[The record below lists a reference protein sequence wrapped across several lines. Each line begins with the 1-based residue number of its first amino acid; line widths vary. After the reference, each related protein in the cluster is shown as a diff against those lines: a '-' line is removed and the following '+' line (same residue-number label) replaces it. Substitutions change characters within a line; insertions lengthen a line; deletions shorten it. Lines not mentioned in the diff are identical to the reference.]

1 MAAYAQWLSYLI
13 LREILI
19 GRYCYHAHCVGV
31 VLRDSHHIR
40 WPESSGCKQ
49 QGWDL
54 NPCCPSPQSVILSP
68 ASAALLALPDHHK
81 GCWVHILLTVFSQ
94 PCAYSH
100 ISGPWKSK
108 ASKNN
113 QSLLAPDLP
122 IHSLGHSYGLGWCA
136 GVGPRAI
143 EPRWVRW
150 GVSSLQLQMLVG
162 RRHQVNR

>member
-1 MAAYAQWLSYLI
+1 MAVYAQWLSYLV

-19 GRYCYHAHCVGV
+19 GRYCYHVHRVGV
-31 VLRDSHHIR
+31 DTEGQSHHIC

-49 QGWDL
+49 QGWEL
-54 NPCCPSPQSVILSP
+54 NPCYPTAQSMILSP
-68 ASAALLALPDHHK
+68 APAALLALLDHHK
-81 GCWVHILLTVFSQ
+81 GRWVHILLCSLR

-100 ISGPWKSK
+100 LSGPWKSK
-108 ASKNN
+108 AAKNN

-122 IHSLGHSYGLGWCA
+122 IHSLGHSYGSGWCA

-143 EPRWVRW
+143 EPRWVRR
-150 GVSSLQLQMLVG
+150 GVSSLQLQMPVG